1 LHAGSEGNQAAQTGP
16 VAMRAALATPQLFTI
31 CHLPFAIV
39 SWPFAIGYI
48 VCGWPLLR
56 ISGDDMV
63 YGWCTFSVDLVLI

>member
-48 VCGWPLLR
+48 VWGWPL
-56 ISGDDMV
+56 
-63 YGWCTFSVDLVLI
+63 